1 MLSSK
6 SCFVSWA
13 ENSIIKLQPIA
24 ESQERAKNM
33 LVEKDFMTMDEE
45 PIHWDSATDLS
56 FTELIKAMTD

>member
-1 MLSSK
+1 
-6 SCFVSWA
+6 
-13 ENSIIKLQPIA
+13 
-24 ESQERAKNM
+24 M